1 MQQTQFLR
9 MLYYSTV
16 FLGFTSVT
24 TEERKK
30 IDFEVSHLEVILPV
44 LVAFMEFILIN
55 EVVMWFMNKIVLLLL
70 LLLLLLSLLLLLLL
84 LFISPFS
91 IILNRFFRSFVRN
104 FLTDKLYACIFV
116 SVVLYIRS
124 GVCFSISCK
133 RDVFDQF
140 CLIFDQF
147 SVYLWQWTS
156 LDDWLPYR
164 SYPNQVLS
172 CPQ

>member
-55 EVVMWFMNKIVLLLL
+55 EVVMWFINKIVVLLLL
-70 LLLLLLSLLLLLLL
+70 LLLLLLFLFLFLSSSLLLLLFLL
-84 LFISPFS
+84 
-91 IILNRFFRSFVRN
+91 RKK
-104 FLTDKLYACIFV
+104 DK
-116 SVVLYIRS
+116 
-124 GVCFSISCK
+124 
-133 RDVFDQF
+133 
-140 CLIFDQF
+140 
-147 SVYLWQWTS
+147 
-156 LDDWLPYR
+156 
-164 SYPNQVLS
+164 
-172 CPQ
+172 